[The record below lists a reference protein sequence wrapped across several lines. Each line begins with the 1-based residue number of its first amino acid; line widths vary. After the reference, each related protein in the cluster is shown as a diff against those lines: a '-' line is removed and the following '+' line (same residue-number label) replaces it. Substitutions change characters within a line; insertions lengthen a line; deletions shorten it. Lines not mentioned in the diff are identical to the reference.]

1 MEAVRTAEPMIH
13 STPGSTTDL
22 VGRDAELAM
31 LFAALGDADDASGS
45 AHLLLGDAGI
55 GKTALLDA
63 VTTAAHDGDAL
74 VLTCRGMRMRS
85 TVGFAGLHELL
96 LPVLD
101 LLPALPHR
109 QRAAIEIA
117 FGIAD
122 GAAADRLVTSIGTL
136 SLIEEAAS
144 TRTVLIVVDDL
155 QWVDPSTADI
165 VLFLAGRLAGTRAL
179 MLATARPDASE
190 IDVEASFTR
199 VTTLAPLDADDA
211 GTLLARRAP
220 DLSPAARARVMKQ
233 SEGNPLALGEL
244 AAATGDGLRTE
255 GSTARSP
262 LTRRLERAFL
272 AEALALPEATQRAL
286 LVAAIG
292 EDAPA
297 FEVLAAAARLGLGPD
312 GFGPAERA
320 GLVRTSGGR
329 IRFRH
334 PLIGSSLHSAADPT
348 RIHEVNA
355 ALATVTSDEL
365 RRARYR
371 AASGVGADED
381 LARELEDV
389 AAASSRRGAKTESAA
404 LWRTAAAHSPDTADR
419 ARRLAHA
426 GEVSRQAGAV
436 TAASEAIAEAEA
448 LSDDLE
454 LRVQTARTEWM
465 LALTVG
471 TPARS
476 AAELLDLAAALEASP
491 VASASSVEVL
501 VWAAVRCYLRVDDST
516 QTRDAVRSA
525 LEATRASEGTR
536 AAVLRGIGLALVGDH
551 PMDDVG
557 RAMEVLR
564 RDLGETDPTL
574 LNCLAFAVEDTTDL
588 EAAIDVW
595 SAEIDLFHATG
606 RAGDE
611 TVGLAGR
618 SVTHVTANCL
628 AEGLADAE
636 RALHISTDLGLAVVG
651 SLAAANA
658 ARVHA
663 VRGDD
668 ARARESLAA
677 SHALGGDH
685 PMPRV
690 VAIAEWAQATLAL
703 TDHRPEDALAHLART
718 RINPAIALWAGA
730 DLAEAAVRVG
740 GTEPV
745 QEWLEIATAVPEPSP
760 HLRMLVERSRALI
773 ADDDAAAAHFAAA
786 VENGARSRAGF
797 DLARTQLLYGEWLRR
812 HRRIVDAREHLFAAL
827 RGFEAHGAKEWAERA
842 AAELRAAGTV
852 ETRMRGDIADR
863 RAALTPQEELVAELV
878 TRGLTNK
885 EIADQLYL
893 SHRTVGAHLRSVF
906 TKLGATR
913 RGQLAGLLGASSSS
927 ATHAQ

>member
-1 MEAVRTAEPMIH
+1 M
-13 STPGSTTDL
+13 TDTSPDPTDAL
-22 VGRDAELAM
+22 VGRDTELA
-31 LFAALGDADDASGS
+31 LLLDALSDADHATGA

-55 GKTALLDA
+55 GKTAMLDA
-63 VTTAAHDGDAL
+63 VTEAAHGRGAL
-74 VLTCRGMRMRS
+74 VLSCRGMRMRS
-85 TVGFAGLHELL
+85 SVGFAGLHELL

-101 LLPALPHR
+101 LLPALPQR

-122 GAAADRLVTSIGTL
+122 GTAADRLVTSIATL

-165 VLFLAGRLAGTRAL
+165 VLFLASRLAGTRAL
-179 MLATARPDASE
+179 LLATARPE
-190 IDVEASFTR
+190 TGEPDVEASFTR
-199 VTTLAPLDADDA
+199 VTALTPLGTDDA
-211 GTLLARRAP
+211 GALLARRAP
-220 DLSPAARARVMKQ
+220 ELSPTARARVMAQ
-233 SEGNPLALGEL
+233 SQGNPLALGEL
-244 AAATGDGLRTE
+244 AAAAGDEPRADGL
-255 GSTARSP
+255 TARTP

-272 AEALALPEATQRAL
+272 TETLALPDATQRAL
-286 LVAAIG
+286 LVASIG

-297 FEVLAAAARLGLGPD
+297 FEVLAAAARLGLGSES
-312 GFGPAERA
+312 FGPAERA

-334 PLIGSSLHSAADPT
+334 PLISSSVHSAADPEL
-348 RIHEVNA
+348 IHEVNA
-355 ALATVTSDEL
+355 ALAAATADDL

-371 AASGVGADED
+371 AASGLGADET

-389 AAASSRRGAKTESAA
+389 AAASSRRGATSESAA
-404 LWRTAAAHSPDTADR
+404 LWRTAATHSPGTADR
-419 ARRLAHA
+419 ARRLAYA
-426 GEVSRQAGAV
+426 GEMSRQAGAS
-436 TAASEAIAEAEA
+436 ASAGELTAEAEA
-448 LSDDLE
+448 LSDDAGVRL
-454 LRVQTARTEWM
+454 QTARTEWM

-476 AAELLDLAAALEASP
+476 AAELLDLAHTLGATS
-491 VASASSVEVL
+491 ASASRVEVL
-501 VWAAVRCYLRVDDST
+501 VWAAVRCYLRVDDSP
-516 QTRDAVRSA
+516 QVHDAVRAA
-525 LEATRASEGTR
+525 LEASQTAEGTR
-536 AAVLRGIGLALVGDH
+536 ADVVRRIGLALMGGR
-551 PMDDVG
+551 PLDDVG
-557 RAMEVLR
+557 RAIEVLR

-588 EAAIDVW
+588 EAAIGVW

-618 SVTHVTANCL
+618 SVAHVTANCL

-636 RALHISTDLGLAVVG
+636 RALHISADLGLAVVG
-651 SLAAANA
+651 ALAAANA

-663 VRGDD
+663 ARGDD
-668 ARARESLAA
+668 VRAREALA
-677 SHALGGDH
+677 SSQALGGDH
-685 PMPRV
+685 PVPRV
-690 VAIAEWAQATLAL
+690 VALAEWAQATLAL
-703 TDHRPEDALAHLART
+703 GDRRPEDALAHLART
-718 RINPAIALWAGA
+718 EINPPIALWAGA

-740 GTEPV
+740 RTEPV
-745 QEWLEIATAVPEPSP
+745 ERWLEVAAAVPDPSA
-760 HLRMLVERSRALI
+760 HLRMLIERSRALLA
-773 ADDDAAAAHFAAA
+773 ADDAVAAHFTAAIDH
-786 VENGARSRAGF
+786 GARSRAGY
-797 DLARTQLLYGEWLRR
+797 DLARTHLLYGEWLRR

-827 RGFEAHGAKEWAERA
+827 RGFEAHGATRWAERA

-852 ETRMRGDIADR
+852 DTRVRGDVADR
-863 RAALTPQEELVAELV
+863 RAALTPQEELVADLV

-906 TKLGATR
+906 TKVGATR
-913 RGQLAGLLGASSSS
+913 RGQLVELLGSGAP
-927 ATHAQ
+927 AP